1 MTKTMTA
8 RSLLATAVLVS
19 LLGCAT
25 TPVSTSSARNVPA
38 ERVLNASLLKPK
50 DGYGQVI
57 IKRDAGLPN
66 PFCKVRVFANGTPVA
81 DMDHS
86 EKIVF
91 YLPEGEQMLAAGAH
105 GFCADVLVEI
115 MALVS
120 RSRPAVF
127 RISGG
132 NDGEF
137 YIQPT
142 AF

>member
-8 RSLLATAVLVS
+8 RSLLATALLVS
-19 LLGCAT
+19 LLGCAS
-25 TPVSTSSARNVPA
+25 TPVPTSSARNVPA
-38 ERVLNASLLKPK
+38 ERVLNASLLKPM

-57 IKRDAGLPN
+57 VKTDAGLSS

-81 DMDHS
+81 DMATS
-86 EKIVF
+86 EKIVL
-91 YLPEGEQMLAAGAH
+91 YLPEGEQMLGAEVV
-105 GFCADVLVEI
+105 GICPNVLVEI

-132 NDGEF
+132 VNGEF